1 LKDKNVDADE
11 IMPMVTIRDPLF
23 WLKSMCRHHYTAM
36 WIGREHLDHCPN
48 FLDKDLT
55 TRVKYDGFVR
65 RYDSLLDLWSKYFFF
80 LFFAPPICRIGYS
93 SLTLILFY
101 RTFFF
106 LQDAYYTEYI
116 NIDIPV
122 RKNITP
128 SKQTYDKMKDKIIF
142 IRSVFLTAYHTVS
155 FLSLV
160 SSKLRIYYK

>member
-1 LKDKNVDADE
+1 
-11 IMPMVTIRDPLF
+11 MPMVTIRDPLF

-55 TRVKYDGFVR
+55 TRVKYDGFIR
-65 RYDSLLDLWSKYFFF
+65 RYDSLLDLWSKFFFF
-80 LFFAPPICRIGYS
+80 LCFRS
-93 SLTLILFY
+93 SHLSYWIQPTNLDFILSH
-101 RTFFF
+101 FFF

-128 SKQTYDKMKDKIIF
+128 STQTYDEMKGKIIC
-142 IRSVFLTAYHTVS
+142 IRSVFLTAYHAVS
-155 FLSLV
+155 FLSLL
-160 SSKLRIYYK
+160 SSKLRTSYK

>member
-1 LKDKNVDADE
+1 
-11 IMPMVTIRDPLF
+11 MPMVTIRDPLF

-55 TRVKYDGFVR
+55 TRVKYDGFIR
-65 RYDSLLDLWSKYFFF
+65 RYDSLLDLWSKFFF
-80 LFFAPPICRIGYS
+80 LPLF
-93 SLTLILFY
+93 SLLPSLSYWIQLTNLDFILPH
-101 RTFFF
+101 FFF

-128 SKQTYDKMKDKIIF
+128 STQTYDEMKGKIIF

-160 SSKLRIYYK
+160 SSKLRTYYK